1 LGLVDLVTDLEVL
14 DELELVGQ
22 HSGADEAFV
31 VLRLAA
37 GFCLPF
43 SILFSGNGLDFGFLE
58 RFGCSSL
65 GFEVALPAGFF
76 ASGRRG
82 PGRDWKQAGNA
93 QSV

>member
-1 LGLVDLVTDLEVL
+1 MADLEVL
-14 DELELVGQ
+14 NELELVGQ
-22 HSGADEAFV
+22 HSGADKAFV

-43 SILFSGNGLDFGFLE
+43 SILFSGNGLDFALLE
-58 RFGCSSL
+58 RFGGVLL

-76 ASGRRG
+76 AFGGGG